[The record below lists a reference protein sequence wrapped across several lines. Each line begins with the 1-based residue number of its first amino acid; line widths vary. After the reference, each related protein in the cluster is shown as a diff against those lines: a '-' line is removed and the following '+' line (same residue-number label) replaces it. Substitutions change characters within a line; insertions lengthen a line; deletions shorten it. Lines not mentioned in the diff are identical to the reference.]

1 MGITIRDLAQYK
13 ASNRRF
19 IMLTAYDYPTAS
31 ILDEMGV
38 PVLLVGD
45 SLAQVILGYDTTL
58 PVTMEEMLHHTR
70 AVVRGAPNTLIVGD
84 MPFGSYQTSV
94 EQGVDNATRFL
105 KEGGAHAVKIE
116 GARIDLVQALVEI
129 GIPVMGH
136 LGLTP
141 QSVHAMGG
149 YRVQGRTE
157 EAAARL
163 FNDAQNLQKSG
174 VFSLVLEG
182 IPADVAKRVTE
193 SLAVPTIGI
202 GAGANCDAQVLVITD
217 LLGLGSGKY
226 PKFVKPYA
234 NLRETIKE
242 AVGNFRAEVESGV
255 FPDEEHSYR

>member
-1 MGITIRDLAQYK
+1 
-13 ASNRRF
+13 
-19 IMLTAYDYPTAS
+19 
-31 ILDEMGV
+31 
-38 PVLLVGD
+38 
-45 SLAQVILGYDTTL
+45 
-58 PVTMEEMLHHTR
+58 
-70 AVVRGAPNTLIVGD
+70 
-84 MPFGSYQTSV
+84 
-94 EQGVDNATRFL
+94 
-105 KEGGAHAVKIE
+105 
-116 GARIDLVQALVEI
+116 
-129 GIPVMGH
+129 
-136 LGLTP
+136 
-141 QSVHAMGG
+141 MGG

-255 FPDEEHSYR
+255 FPDEEHSYQ